1 MSAVALTGT
10 SPEHLIDAADKLLT
24 AWREYSDPTCGI
36 YAETEGQPHNT
47 ITPILRKVDGKY
59 RLLLVLRNNRTSAE
73 NPLGIFHPHEPLHHI
88 KKENIG
94 LIEVM
99 GLFILPGR
107 LKNELKQLEPYLT
120 GTQPLVAP
128 QEGEATYKHWPWV
141 QDIVNRRGTCSSAE
155 EAEQI
160 LREEVATVCAQVLAD
175 AGVYKQNAAGL
186 AGMKR
191 FLATLGYEE

>member
-1 MSAVALTGT
+1 M
-10 SPEHLIDAADKLLT
+10 
-24 AWREYSDPTCGI
+24 
-36 YAETEGQPHNT
+36 
-47 ITPILRKVDGKY
+47 
-59 RLLLVLRNNRTSAE
+59 
-73 NPLGIFHPHEPLHHI
+73 GIFHPHEPLHHI

-141 QDIVNRRGTCSSAE
+141 QDIVNRRGICGSTE

-160 LREEVATVCAQVLAD
+160 LREEVATVCAAGAGRSRVFTSRMPQVL
-175 AGVYKQNAAGL
+175 Q
-186 AGMKR
+186 
-191 FLATLGYEE
+191 E